1 MNNFISRALPPAQI
15 EYNDG
20 HIHIFLRPYSYY
32 DLSIFKS
39 ALSETL
45 PYLYKYT
52 PWPLKKWDEKD
63 CLEWLVN
70 AHGEYFLGKV
80 FEWGC
85 FNQADELLLS
95 IGILPAPSW
104 NPDCWELGYWTVT
117 QHTNKGLA
125 TLASKIVIALSFEC
139 LNIKRLQVGCM
150 KENQS
155 SIRVIEKSGFK
166 FEGELRGCF
175 QPPSPE
181 RLALGA
187 IPAQSDFLYAL
198 LPEDCIALDWYPKVL
213 ENTKIYAVNQTIIK
227 LNEIQSDN

>member
-1 MNNFISRALPPAQI
+1 MNHYISRALPPAQI
-15 EYNDG
+15 EYKHDRV
-20 HIHIFLRPYSYY
+20 HIILRPYSYL
-32 DLSIFKS
+32 DINIFQS
-39 ALSETL
+39 ALSQTL
-45 PYLYKYT
+45 PYLYKFT
-52 PWPLKKWDEKD
+52 PWPLKTWDQKD
-63 CLEWLVN
+63 CLEWLIN

-85 FNQADELLLS
+85 FNQEGELLLS

-117 QHTNKGLA
+117 QYMNKGLA

-139 LNIKRLQVGCM
+139 FDIKRLQVGCM

-175 QPPSPE
+175 QSPSPE
-181 RLALGA
+181 RLAIGA
-187 IPAQSDFLYAL
+187 IPAKSDFLYAL
-198 LPEDCIALDWYPKVL
+198 LPEDRIELDWYSKIL
-213 ENTKIYAVNQTIIK
+213 ENTKIYAVNQTMVK
-227 LNEIQSDN
+227 LDEIRNDK